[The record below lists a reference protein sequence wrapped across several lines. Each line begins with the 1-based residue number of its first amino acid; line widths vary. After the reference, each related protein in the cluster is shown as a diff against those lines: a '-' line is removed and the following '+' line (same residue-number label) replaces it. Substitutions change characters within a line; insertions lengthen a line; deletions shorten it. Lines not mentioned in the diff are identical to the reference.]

1 MPTLSAKTAINRAS
15 LKTSAHNRVVAQH
28 TNGHNPVLRAKHK
41 HGGLSHDQKHFS
53 LHGIHRTAIGIGRY
67 YHHTPSYTPFKG
79 NLPTGH
85 GGSHGNYKVR
95 IVQGSNPERCATNNG
110 TPDSLANAQTAS
122 LNKHSD
128 LQTRHADLYHGTY
141 PRRWVQYTRG
151 HMSAEEYIQ
160 KITEEAMCANQE
172 NITMNPRE
180 YDCDY
185 KCAKCERTNTPGCCE
200 PLDTAGIAAAA
211 LLQTRRYRPA
221 KRKKL
226 RADDTHLLFKIIN
239 AEVRPQSEYIKTRYL
254 RKHNIP
260 TPSNRQ
266 HYPTGGTGS
275 ACGISSATKTWEQ
288 AQAAG
293 HLPADY
299 RPFR

>member
-1 MPTLSAKTAINRAS
+1 MPTLSAKTARTRSS
-15 LKTSAHNRVVAQH
+15 LKTSAHNRVIAQH
-28 TNGHNPVLRAKHK
+28 TNGHNPVLRAKQK
-41 HGGLSHDQKHFS
+41 HGGLSHDQPNFS
-53 LHGIHRTAIGIGRY
+53 LHGIHRTTIGVGRY
-67 YHHTPSYTPFKG
+67 YHHTPTHTLFKG
-79 NLPTGH
+79 NLPVGH
-85 GGSHGNYKVR
+85 GGFQGTYKVS
-95 IVQGSNPERCATNNG
+95 IVQGGTPERCATNDG
-110 TPDSLANAQTAS
+110 TPDALANAQTAS
-122 LNKHSD
+122 LNKHAD
-128 LQTRHADLYHGTY
+128 LHTRHADVYHGTY

-151 HMSAEEYIQ
+151 HMSAEEYIK
-160 KITEEAMCANQE
+160 KITEEAICANQE

-180 YDCDY
+180 YDCDN
-185 KCAKCERTNTPGCCE
+185 KCSKCERTDTPTCCE
-200 PLDTAGIAAAA
+200 PADNSDAA

-226 RADDTHLLFKIIN
+226 RVNDTHLLFKIIN

-266 HYPTGGTGS
+266 HYPTGGMSS